1 MGRAGAVSVV
11 DDAVADAADDAV
23 TVLLLCSSDDVD
35 VLAAVVNVCI
45 ALELCCAP
53 LLITCSKSEHKQTV
67 LIQDAKDEENDKRKY
82 RLQM

>member
-23 TVLLLCSSDDVD
+23 TVLLLCSSNDVD
-35 VLAAVVNVCI
+35 ALAAVVNECI

-53 LLITCSKSEHKQTV
+53 LLITCCKSEHK
-67 LIQDAKDEENDKRKY
+67 
-82 RLQM
+82 